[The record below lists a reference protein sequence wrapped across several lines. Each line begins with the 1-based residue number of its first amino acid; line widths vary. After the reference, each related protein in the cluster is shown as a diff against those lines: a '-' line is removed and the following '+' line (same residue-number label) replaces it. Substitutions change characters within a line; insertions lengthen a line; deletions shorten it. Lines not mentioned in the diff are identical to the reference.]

1 MAQAKAPRSASKKTA
16 TSPARTKTE
25 TLYLLSTDDAV
36 MVAEQLGLD
45 LAKIKDWDAFVRS
58 VNRGIDG
65 GLGSCWR
72 EVMSMAVQDA
82 YNEFAASV

>member
-1 MAQAKAPRSASKKTA
+1 
-16 TSPARTKTE
+16 
-25 TLYLLSTDDAV
+25 